1 MAREYT
7 GNIDFTYD
15 IEAATAG
22 YGQGITTTP
31 IQHIQALTMIANNGT
46 MIKPYIVSKIVN
58 PNTDKTIYNASI
70 KKEENIVST
79 ETVDKMKEL
88 LRSVVQ
94 PEKENATGYAYYMED
109 YDLTGKIY

>member
-31 IQHIQALTMIANNGT
+31 IQNIKALTALSNEGILL
-46 MIKPYIVSKIVN
+46 KPYIKN
-58 PNTDKTIYNASI
+58 
-70 KKEENIVST
+70 
-79 ETVDKMKEL
+79 
-88 LRSVVQ
+88 
-94 PEKENATGYAYYMED
+94 
-109 YDLTGKIY
+109 